1 MYTEYYKRDKIKDGE
16 TDETCNT
23 QGEAEVQTTVECTSL
38 NFKGFIG
45 KDG

>member
-1 MYTEYYKRDKIKDGE
+1 MKNGE
-16 TDETCNT
+16 TGETSNT
-23 QGEAEVQTTVECTSL
+23 LGEAKVQTTVECTSL